1 MIGFCKGC
9 SSPQELSRMWY
20 PAASLAPRPVHRP
33 TSQMLGFP
41 GNQPMLWRR
50 QAGHCARV
58 SAVSLEAVMTAGRP
72 PPVGTQGAECQALTP
87 LLSHR
92 LPSSPGFPGRCQLG
106 AQLQPVSTCPW
117 AQRLNLKGCLFVSAG
132 GSSVD
137 HGREGARACPSEWPG
152 GWDSDP
158 KLGLSPAPALALTA
172 P

>member
-1 MIGFCKGC
+1 M
-9 SSPQELSRMWY
+9 
-20 PAASLAPRPVHRP
+20 
-33 TSQMLGFP
+33 
-41 GNQPMLWRR
+41 
-50 QAGHCARV
+50 
-58 SAVSLEAVMTAGRP
+58 
-72 PPVGTQGAECQALTP
+72 GTQGAECQALTP